1 MNKKIFT
8 LFISLLVG
16 NAAWASDKTFYL
28 GTGSMLYNMN
38 KVTSANDASTSIIGQ
53 FYIPLTLTMKLKAAG
68 KTFLIPSITYTP
80 LGVTASDSVT
90 KKILSGNV
98 NALMDFGAIE
108 FKYGVGIMIY
118 SISGTGGTVTRN
130 NGGSTATFN
139 LPGSSQSSKSILIDL
154 GFGTEFG
161 GDFRV
166 DLDFLAVSALSSRR
180 AISTTLLIS
189 KGIF

>member
-1 MNKKIFT
+1 MKNTIFT
-8 LFISLLVG
+8 LFITLFVG
-16 NAAWASDKTFYL
+16 NSAWSSDKTFYL
-28 GTGSMLYNMN
+28 GTGSLLYNMN
-38 KVTSANDASTSIIGQ
+38 KVTTSDNASTSFIGQ
-53 FYIPLTLTMKLKAAG
+53 FYIPLTLTMKLQALG
-68 KTFLIPSITYTP
+68 KTFLMPSITYTP
-80 LGVTASDSVT
+80 LGVTSSDSVS
-90 KKILSGNV
+90 KKILAGNV
-98 NALMDFGAIE
+98 NALMDFGGFE

-118 SISGTGGTVTRN
+118 TISGPGGTVTRN

-154 GFGTEFG
+154 GFGTEFA